1 MYQLTLYQMLFSICS
16 TECMNRTKKTK
27 KEGDFVMTH
36 TLNQIMLL
44 METTLSAA
52 YDAFAA
58 TVIYMLT

>member
-1 MYQLTLYQMLFSICS
+1 MSDT
-16 TECMNRTKKTK
+16 TEQTNEKAKEMNRTKKTK

-58 TVIYMLT
+58 TIIYMLT

>member
-1 MYQLTLYQMLFSICS
+1 
-16 TECMNRTKKTK
+16 
-27 KEGDFVMTH
+27 MTH

-58 TVIYMLT
+58 MIIYMLANGAGDIFRSIFGICFLLDSFK